1 MGFPCNQFGNQEP
14 EDEASIKK
22 FVVDNFGVS
31 FPMFSKVN
39 MYPYGAPSFHLP
51 SLGFTPEAPGAQVE
65 VNGLNTHP
73 VYEFLKADSQFGA
86 DVEWNFVKFVVD
98 RNGNVV
104 RRFKSPFDRVELET
118 EIEALLGPY

>member
-1 MGFPCNQFGNQEP
+1 LYGRYKDQGLVVMGFPSNQFGNQEP

-22 FVVDNFGVS
+22 FVTENFGVS
-31 FPMFSKVN
+31 FPMFSK
-39 MYPYGAPSFHLP
+39 
-51 SLGFTPEAPGAQVE
+51 VE

-73 VYEFLKADSQFGA
+73 VYEFLKGGSPQFGA
-86 DVEWNFVKFVVD
+86 EVEWNFVKFVVD

>member
-1 MGFPCNQFGNQEP
+1 
-14 EDEASIKK
+14 
-22 FVVDNFGVS
+22 
-31 FPMFSKVN
+31 
-39 MYPYGAPSFHLP
+39 
-51 SLGFTPEAPGAQVE
+51 VE

-73 VYEFLKADSQFGA
+73 VYEFLKGGSPQFGA
-86 DVEWNFVKFVVD
+86 EVEWNFVKFVVD